1 VAQANAAMSLQTAV
15 GSNGNNTA
23 EARVTS
29 HVGVENFGAA
39 FLRNPAPHS
48 HAVQFYD
55 DEACLVETVGDF
67 LYEGLLAGERV
78 VVVATEQHRRGFLRR
93 IAARAKGGAMQN
105 HLVFLD
111 ARETLAKFMVDGM
124 PDRDLFEELIA
135 GVMGA
140 DTDARPALRIRAYG
154 EMVDVLW
161 RDGQRGAALRL
172 EELWNDAGKAHSFSL
187 LCSYVMD
194 NFSREGDAVHFA
206 DVCER
211 HSHVLPTGEF
221 ARLEEGARSSEVAR
235 LQQRARLL
243 ESELEQRKIL
253 EKALRD
259 ALRERADAEEALA
272 GALAREHE
280 ARTLA
285 EANSAFKEV
294 FLGILGHDL
303 RNPLNTVL
311 ATARI
316 MQMRDEVNP
325 EARKRLERIVSSS
338 TRMARMI
345 DQILDVTRARLAGG
359 IPLERKSDQA
369 LGALVTKIVD
379 ETRAVHPMRSIC
391 LNIEPDCVAS
401 FDGDRLEQVVSNLLG
416 NAVTHG
422 DPTQVVTV
430 DVRRRE
436 GACGITVHNYGPAIE
451 PWFIPLLF
459 DPFKRDKPCFGSNG
473 LGLGLYIS
481 ERIVAAHGGKIEVS
495 SSAEAGTRFDI
506 RLPCEL

>member
-1 VAQANAAMSLQTAV
+1 VKSTA
-15 GSNGNNTA
+15 G
-23 EARVTS
+23 ARVIS

-39 FLRNPAPHS
+39 FLQDPAPHS
-48 HAVQFYD
+48 HAVQFYE
-55 DEACLVETVGDF
+55 DEAFLFETVGDF

-78 VVVATEQHRRGFLRR
+78 VVIATAEHRPGFLRR
-93 IAARAKGGAMQN
+93 IAARAELGLIQN
-105 HLVFLD
+105 QPMFFD

-124 PDRDLFEELIA
+124 PDRDSFQELIA
-135 GVMGA
+135 GVMGP
-140 DTDARPALRIRAYG
+140 DTDGRPAPRIRAYG

-187 LCSYVMD
+187 LCAYLMG
-194 NFSREGDAVHFA
+194 NFYREGDTEHFVG
-206 DVCER
+206 VCER
-211 HSHVLPTGEF
+211 HSHVMPTEEF
-221 ARLEEGARSSEVAR
+221 ARLEVGARSSEVAR

-243 ESELEQRKIL
+243 ESELEQRKSL
-253 EKALRD
+253 ETALRD
-259 ALRERADAEEALA
+259 ALRERASAEEAL
-272 GALAREHE
+272 GQALTRERE
-280 ARTLA
+280 ARSLA
-285 EANSAFKEV
+285 QASSAFKEV
-294 FLGILGHDL
+294 FLGVLGHDL

-316 MQMRDEVNP
+316 MQMRDEVKP
-325 EARKRLERIVSSS
+325 EASKRLERIVSSS

-359 IPLERKSDQA
+359 IPLREKLDQA
-369 LGALVTKIVD
+369 LGPLVTKIVD
-379 ETRAVHPMRSIC
+379 EIRAVHPMRSIC
-391 LNIEPDCVAS
+391 LSIEPDCVACV
-401 FDGDRLEQVVSNLLG
+401 DADRLEQVVSNILG

-422 DPTQVVTV
+422 DPAQAVTV

-436 GACGITVHNYGPAIE
+436 GACGIAVHNHGPAIE
-451 PWFIPLLF
+451 PSFMPLLF
-459 DPFKRDKPCFGSNG
+459 DPFKRDKPCVGSNG

-506 RLPCEL
+506 RLPCQS